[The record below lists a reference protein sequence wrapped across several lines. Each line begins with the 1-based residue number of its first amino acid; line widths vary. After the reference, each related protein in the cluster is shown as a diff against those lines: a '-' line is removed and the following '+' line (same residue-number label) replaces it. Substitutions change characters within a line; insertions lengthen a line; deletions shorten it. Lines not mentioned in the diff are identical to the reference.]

1 MEQHYNQKQNIHE
14 RNFEELWEWALTMK
28 GKTLY
33 YARTKRLVDEAAI
46 FQTERERDAW
56 VNAAP
61 EDRIALTRKQAEK
74 CDYTALNN
82 PLVWVADASNPRI
95 YWAR

>member
-1 MEQHYNQKQNIHE
+1 MKQNYNQKQDIHE
-14 RNFEELWEWALTMK
+14 RNFEELREWALTMK

-33 YARTKRLVDEAAI
+33 YARKKCAADEAAI

-56 VNAAP
+56 VDAAP

-82 PLVWVADASNPRI
+82 PLVWFADASNPRI

>member
-1 MEQHYNQKQNIHE
+1 MEQNYNQKQDIHE
-14 RNFEELWEWALTMK
+14 RNFEELREWALTMK

-33 YARTKRLVDEAAI
+33 YARTKRLADETAI

-74 CDYTALNN
+74 SDYTALNN
-82 PLVWVADASNPRI
+82 PLTWVADASNPRI

>member
-1 MEQHYNQKQNIHE
+1 MEQNYNQKQDIHE
-14 RNFEELWEWALTMK
+14 RNFEELREWALTMK

-33 YARTKRLVDEAAI
+33 YARKKRLADETAI

-61 EDRIALTRKQAEK
+61 EDRLALTRKQAEK
-74 CDYTALNN
+74 CDCTALNN